1 MFFTSTSFPTNSED
15 DIVSFILWQSFLMEM
30 LLIFSLVDV
39 SLLVLSI
46 NVYLCINLVE
56 DDDVY
61 YYICSS
67 TWMLLVRPRH
77 FLSKCLYQASE
88 VSHHVFVWWRY
99 WFGLFL
105 QLFYWMLELF
115 WQWGIFVLQI
125 IIFEK

>member
-1 MFFTSTSFPTNSED
+1 
-15 DIVSFILWQSFLMEM
+15 MEM

-39 SLLVLSI
+39 SLLVSSI

-56 DDDVY
+56 NDDVY

-77 FLSKCLYQASE
+77 FLLKCLYQASE
-88 VSHHVFVWWRY
+88 VSHYVFVWWRY
-99 WFGLFL
+99 RFGLFL